1 MELHRIL
8 RKLIY
13 SYFARF
19 IFFQRE
25 NLCIEDLFAG
35 IVVIISLHKSSTNKY
50 ECLKQSFKN
59 MNLIHIFKLNLSN
72 NINIIISISLIN
84 FFLTKKP
91 GDLFIYINI

>member
-25 NLCIEDLFAG
+25 NLCIEDLFTG
-35 IVVIISLHKSSTNKY
+35 IIVIISLHKFSTSKY
-50 ECLKQSFKN
+50 ECLKAHLK
-59 MNLIHIFKLNLSN
+59 
-72 NINIIISISLIN
+72 
-84 FFLTKKP
+84 T
-91 GDLFIYINI
+91 